1 MAFLVP
7 SYEYDIFISY
17 RHNDNRSGWVTEFVK
32 NLQEELSATIK
43 EPVSVYFDINS
54 YDGLLETHNV
64 DKSLEGKLKC
74 LIFIPII
81 SQTYCDP
88 KSFAWQHEF
97 VAFNKMM
104 SQDPFGRDIRLSNGN
119 VASRILPIQIHD
131 LDGDDKMLLE
141 KELGCVL
148 RSIEFIYKST
158 GVNRPLTP
166 SDNPDKNHNKS
177 FYRDQTNKVANAIK
191 EIVSALR
198 NTGTQSVTSPQ
209 KIFNHS
215 DASDSRKSIAVLPF
229 VNMSNDPQQEYFS
242 DGITEEI
249 LNALAHIRNLKVAGR
264 TSSFQFKG
272 RNPDLREIG
281 DKLGVGTVLE
291 GSVRKQGDRIR
302 ITAQLINVQDGFH
315 LWSERFDRNM
325 DDIFAIQDEIAFA
338 IAEKLKITLLDSE
351 KAAIETNPTTSKE
364 AYENYLKGRYFIERR
379 AMLDARRCYEL
390 AIESDSQFAL
400 AYAGLADTFCLI
412 SIYGIMRS
420 KEVLELA
427 EQAAT
432 KALELNGSLSEAH
445 GALALVKTIYH
456 WDWHGAEKYFL
467 TAINLNPDSAHTR
480 QRYALYFLTWVKGD
494 FEKAMGVIR
503 KAIALE
509 PWNFTCQFTE
519 AYILV
524 YQKKYNA
531 AVISAQKAVQLA
543 PDSFN
548 SYRILG
554 LSQFGKGE
562 IENAISSILKAMT
575 LSNRHHFCMLE
586 LSIVYAKMGRTD
598 ECRELLKELI
608 DRSSHRYVPDV
619 FIGIIAYLSGEQQ
632 LGREYYTKAMQN
644 RDGSLIGNFRYPFAS
659 EMINEDDFFKQLRS
673 EMKFPE

>member
-32 NLQEELSATIK
+32 NLQEELAATIK
-43 EPVSVYFDINS
+43 EPVSVYFDINPH
-54 YDGLLETHNV
+54 DGLLETHNV

-97 VAFNKMM
+97 CAFNKLA
-104 SQDPFGRDIRLSNGN
+104 QEDQFARDIRLGNGN
-119 VASRILPIQIHD
+119 VASRILPVKIHD
-131 LDGDDKMLLE
+131 LDTADKSLLE
-141 KELGCVL
+141 NELGCVL
-148 RSIEFIYKST
+148 RSIEFIYRYA

-177 FYRDQTNKVANAIK
+177 FYRDQINKMANAVK
-191 EIVSALR
+191 EIISALR
-198 NTGTQSVTSPQ
+198 NSGTHSVTSPQ
-209 KIFNHS
+209 KIFSHS
-215 DASDSRKSIAVLPF
+215 QIYDSCKSIAVLPF

-249 LNALAHIRNLKVAGR
+249 LNALAHISNLKVAGR

-351 KAAIETNPTTSKE
+351 KEAIEANPTTNQE
-364 AYENYLKGRYFIERR
+364 AYENYLKGRYFIEKRS
-379 AMLDARRCYEL
+379 MLEAKRCYEL
-390 AIESDSQFAL
+390 AIESDPEFAL
-400 AYAGLADTFCLI
+400 AYAGLADALCLI
-412 SIYGIMRS
+412 SIYGLRRS
-420 KEVLELA
+420 KEDLELGDHA
-427 EQAAT
+427 GF
-432 KALELNGSLSEAH
+432 KALKLNGLLAEAH
-445 GALALVKTIYH
+445 AAMAFVKMIYH
-456 WDWHGAEKYFL
+456 WDWEEAEHHFL
-467 TAINLNPDSAHTR
+467 KAINLNPNNALTQ
-480 QRYALYFLTWVKGD
+480 QRYALYFLAMVKGD
-494 FEKAMGVIR
+494 FERAKEVIR

-509 PWNFTCQFTE
+509 PWNATCQFSE
-519 AYILV
+519 AIILI
-524 YQKKYNA
+524 YEKNYHA
-531 AVISAQKAVQLA
+531 GVISAEKAVQLA
-543 PDSFN
+543 PDSF
-548 SYRILG
+548 
-554 LSQFGKGE
+554 
-562 IENAISSILKAMT
+562 
-575 LSNRHHFCMLE
+575 
-586 LSIVYAKMGRTD
+586 V
-598 ECRELLKELI
+598 
-608 DRSSHRYVPDV
+608 SHRY
-619 FIGIIAYLSGEQQ
+619 
-632 LGREYYTKAMQN
+632 LGVGQFGLGQTEKAI
-644 RDGSLIGNFRYPFAS
+644 DS
-659 EMINEDDFFKQLRS
+659 
-673 EMKFPE
+673 FPVIRF